1 MKIIKKVK
9 KPDQKKSDTGN
20 LTGLEKARAARD
32 ANRKAAL
39 EAGIEIKRRNPR
51 EIWEE
56 DKTSIRK
63 SVNAKCFDCNGEE
76 LYKNR
81 TRYCNVFD
89 CPLWHVRPYSKGIT
103 KKDCLEYKEF
113 SKDED

>member
-1 MKIIKKVK
+1 MKITKKVRK
-9 KPDQKKSDTGN
+9 SDQKVDTSN
-20 LTGLEKARAARD
+20 MSALEKARATRK
-32 ANRKAAL
+32 ANIQAAL

-81 TRYCNVFD
+81 TRYCQMFD
-89 CPLWHVRPYSKGIT
+89 CPLWNVRPYSKGIT
-103 KKDCLEYKEF
+103 KEDCLEYKEF